1 MYTILRSALFK
12 RQLLHFV
19 KNYKERAGIKIASK
33 FLDNLEKS
41 INFIGETPYSCL
53 IYTDIAEQEFRK
65 WNVKDFPHSIF
76 FRVNEKTITL
86 EVLYAQKMDIENRI
100 LSDINHN

>member
-41 INFIGETPYSCL
+41 INFIGETPFYMQRKLYL
-53 IYTDIAEQEFRK
+53 IWIIKNGFYEPPTNNHALMITIDELLRK
-65 WNVKDFPHSIF
+65 
-76 FRVNEKTITL
+76 
-86 EVLYAQKMDIENRI
+86 
-100 LSDINHN
+100 